1 MGVSEESRSDRSG
14 KTDRAGEAIT
24 VERSEGVQTGGPLSG
39 DARRTLV
46 AGGNVGEG
54 EALDTTQDANWRGK
68 SLFSEGVRRQSVT
81 QIRSISH
88 RG

>member
-24 VERSEGVQTGGPLSG
+24 VERSEGVQTGGPLRS
-39 DARRTLV
+39 DARRSSV
-46 AGGNVGEG
+46 ADGNVGEG
-54 EALDTTQDANWRGK
+54 EALDITQDSNWRGK
-68 SLFSEGVRRQSVT
+68 SLFSEGVRSQSVT

>member
-24 VERSEGVQTGGPLSG
+24 VERNEGVQTGGPLSG
-39 DARRTLV
+39 DARRTSV

-54 EALDTTQDANWRGK
+54 EALDMTQDAKWRGK
-68 SLFSEGVRRQSVT
+68 KLIFGGRSEPV
-81 QIRSISH
+81 SH
-88 RG
+88 TNS